1 MARAVWRKS
10 RRSGAGENCVEV
22 ARVRKA
28 VWRKSRRSGADE
40 NCVEVARVR
49 DVYAI
54 RDSKNPSGPALAFT
68 GAEWRTFLHTVKTEG
83 VLHSCD
89 HGWAAT

>member
-1 MARAVWRKS
+1 LQVVNEADLDRVAWHKS
-10 RRSGAGENCVEV
+10 GRSG
-22 ARVRKA
+22 
-28 VWRKSRRSGADE
+28 SGE

-68 GAEWRTFLHTVKTEG
+68 RPEWEAFVNGVKTHAFTG
-83 VLHSCD
+83 K
-89 HGWAAT
+89 